1 MCCKYTPDGTQHLER
16 STQIGWLGAG
26 PLPGASDPLAAVNG
40 RQRWIDAA
48 ARSDDESLAP
58 FVRQAAVDAGWHG
71 LLDAVFGNSPFL
83 TQCAIVDPGHFRTL
97 LDQGPEPVF
106 ESLLAMVSDEAL
118 ITAGIDKVMQVLRQ
132 LKRRAALTIGVAD
145 ITGRWTGEEV
155 TQALSRF
162 AIGALRTAVAALL
175 REGHEAGEL
184 VLPFPDDPERGC
196 GFIVLGMGKLSAG
209 ELNYSSDIDLI
220 LFFDG
225 DRVPYRGSRSAQE
238 YFVRV
243 SRQLCRILEDRTG
256 DGYVF
261 RTDLRLRPDP
271 GSTPPVISVMA
282 AETYYESIGQN
293 WERAAMIKARPVAG
307 DIAAGE
313 HFLETL
319 RPFIWR
325 RSLDFAAIEDIH
337 SIKRQINAHRGGNGI
352 AVAGHNVKLGRGGI
366 REIEFFAQ
374 TQQLIWGGRD
384 ATLRP
389 RRTSDALRALVA
401 AGHVEASTADALI
414 EDYWFLRR
422 VEHRLQMIDDQQTHE
437 LPTDE
442 AKLDAF
448 AIFMGMTREGPDG
461 LDARISAA
469 LLRVEEIYGRLFED
483 SPELG
488 GAGTLVFT
496 GGEDHP
502 DTLKTLESWGFRDPA
517 AASSIIRNWHHGRY
531 PATRST
537 RARELL
543 TELMPGLLEAFS
555 KTLNPDGALIRFN
568 DFLAGLPAGV
578 QLFSLF
584 HSNPALLELL
594 AEIMGSTPRL
604 AETLRRHPILF
615 DAVLESDFF
624 DPVPPAGQLADEVT
638 QALQYKARDFQDVLD
653 VVRRQANDR
662 MFQVGVHI
670 LRGRT
675 TPEDSGLALSDIADT
690 ALRTLY
696 TPVEQEFAATYGRI
710 PGGQMGV
717 IALGKLGGQE
727 LTIGSDLDLLFIYRG
742 EGEDSDGARPLASI
756 TYFTRLGQR
765 YLSAVTAPTAEGSL
779 YEVDMRLRP
788 SGNSGPLAASFESFV
803 KYHRESSWTWE
814 HMALTRARIVV
825 AEGAFREELAE
836 AIRSILTAPRDSDTL
851 LRDVASMRARIE
863 RDRKSGGDWDIKNRR
878 GGLVDIEFIAQY
890 LQLRYGPTHPDILSS
905 NTTDALLRLKAAGIL
920 APSMADPLIKAMH
933 VWRNVQGVLR
943 LSVGDEFDE
952 EKASSDNRAI
962 LARGCRTADFDTLRQ
977 TVSDSAAQC
986 YEIFC
991 KLIEGPAAN
1000 MEPRET

>member
-1 MCCKYTPDGTQHLER
+1 LET
-16 STQIGWLGAG
+16 STQKYWLGNEVLPRAG
-26 PLPGASDPLAAVNG
+26 DPQAVENG
-40 RQRWIDAA
+40 LRRWVDAA
-48 ARSDDESLAP
+48 ARGNDEELVR
-58 FVRQAAVDAGWHG
+58 FVQSAVEDARWGG
-71 LLDAVFGNSPFL
+71 LFGAVFGNSPFL
-83 TQCAIVDPGHFRTL
+83 SQCVIVDPGHFRML
-97 LDQGPEPVF
+97 LEHGPDEAF
-106 ESLLAMVSDEAL
+106 RAILATVADKAL
-118 ITAGIDKVMQVLRQ
+118 ITVGIDAIMQALRQ
-132 LKRRAALTIGVAD
+132 LRRRAALTVAVAD
-145 ITGRWTGEEV
+145 VTGTWTDEEV
-155 TQALSRF
+155 TEALSRF
-162 AIGALRTAVAALL
+162 AISALRAAVAVLL
-175 REGHEAGEL
+175 REGHDAGNLSLPHPDEPEL
-184 VLPFPDDPERGC
+184 NC

-220 LFFDG
+220 LLFD
-225 DRVPYRGSRSAQE
+225 DDVAPYTGAQSAQE
-238 YFVRV
+238 YFVRLA
-243 SRQLCRILEDRTG
+243 RQLCRVLEDRTG

-313 HFLETL
+313 RFLEIL

-337 SIKRQINAHRGGNGI
+337 SIKRQINAHRGGNRI

-384 ATLRP
+384 ATLRQ

-401 AGHVEASTADALI
+401 AGHVEAATADALI

-442 AKLDAF
+442 TKLNAF
-448 AIFMGMTREGPDG
+448 AAFMGMERDSPNG
-461 LDARISAA
+461 LDERIRGT
-469 LLRVEEIYGRLFED
+469 LHRVEDIYGRLFEE

-488 GAGTLVFT
+488 GTGTLVFT

-502 DTLKTLESWGFRDPA
+502 DTLKTLQSWGFRDPA
-517 AASSIIRNWHHGRY
+517 AASGVIRNWHHGRF

-543 TELMPGLLEAFS
+543 TELMPGLLGAFS
-555 KTLNPDGALIRFN
+555 KTLNPDAALLGFN

-594 AEIMGSTPRL
+594 AEIMGSAPRL
-604 AETLRRHPILF
+604 AETLKRHPILF

-624 DPVPPAGQLADEVT
+624 DAVPGADQLAKEVSR
-638 QALQYKARDFQDVLD
+638 ALQYKARDFQDVLD
-653 VVRRQANDR
+653 IVRRQANDR

-675 TPEDSGLALSDIADT
+675 TPENSGIALSYIADT

-696 TPVEQEFAATYGRI
+696 APVEQEFAEAHGRI
-710 PGGQMGV
+710 PGGEMGV

-727 LTIGSDLDLLFIYRG
+727 LTISSDLDLLFIYRG
-742 EGEDSDGARPLASI
+742 DEEESDGKRPLAPI
-756 TYFTRLGQR
+756 PYFTRLGQR
-765 YLSAVTAPTAEGSL
+765 YLSALTAPTAEGIL

-788 SGNSGPLAASFESFV
+788 SGNSGPLSSSYESFL
-803 KYHRESSWTWE
+803 KYHRESAWTWE
-814 HMALTRARIVV
+814 HMALTRARIVL
-825 AEGAFREELAE
+825 ASDHFRDDLEYV
-836 AIRSILTAPRDSDTL
+836 IRSILTAPRESDTL

-863 RDRKSGGDWDIKNRR
+863 RDRKSGGDWDVKNRR

-890 LQLRYGPTHPDILSS
+890 LQLRYGAAHPEILSP
-905 NTTDALLRLKAAGIL
+905 NTTDALLRLKHAGIL
-920 APSMADPLIKAMH
+920 DPGMSESLVKAMH
-933 VWRNVQGVLR
+933 LWRNVQGVLR
-943 LSVGDEFDE
+943 LSVGDDFDE
-952 EKASSDNRAI
+952 ASASSDTRAM
-962 LARGCRTADFDTLRQ
+962 LARGCKMEDYETLKQ
-977 TVSDSAAQC
+977 TVSENAARC

-991 KLIEGPAAN
+991 KLIEGPAAK

>member
-1 MCCKYTPDGTQHLER
+1 MKT
-16 STQIGWLGAG
+16 STQNNWLGDQVLPRAG
-26 PLPGASDPLAAVNG
+26 DPQAVETG
-40 RQRWIDAA
+40 LRRWVDAA
-48 ARSDDESLAP
+48 GRSDDEELAAFVQSALKDAKWRSL
-58 FVRQAAVDAGWHG
+58 FDS
-71 LLDAVFGNSPFL
+71 VFGNSPFL
-83 TQCAIVDPGHFRTL
+83 SQCVIVDPGHFRRIL
-97 LDQGPEPVF
+97 EHGP
-106 ESLLAMVSDEAL
+106 DEAFNAILETVADPAL
-118 ITAGIDKVMQVLRQ
+118 ITAGVDAIMQALRQ
-132 LKRRAALTIGVAD
+132 LRRRAALTVAIAD
-145 ITGRWTGEEV
+145 ITSAWSDEDV
-155 TQALSRF
+155 TKALSRF
-162 AIGALRTAVAALL
+162 AILALRAAVAALL
-175 REGHEAGEL
+175 REGHDAGNL
-184 VLPFPDDPERGC
+184 LLPSPDEPEYNC

-220 LFFDG
+220 LLFD
-225 DRVPYRGSRSAQE
+225 DEVAPYTGARSAQE
-238 YFVRV
+238 YFVRL
-243 SRQLCRILEDRTG
+243 SRQLCRVLEDRTG

-313 HFLETL
+313 RFIETL

-337 SIKRQINAHRGGNGI
+337 SIKRQINAHRGGNRI

-384 ATLRP
+384 ATLRQQ
-389 RRTSDALRALVA
+389 RTTDALTALAA
-401 AGHVEASTADALI
+401 AGHVQESTANALI

-437 LPTDE
+437 LPTDDV
-442 AKLDAF
+442 KLDAF
-448 AIFMGMTREGPDG
+448 AAFMGMERGGPNG
-461 LDARISAA
+461 LDERISTT
-469 LLRVEEIYGRLFED
+469 LHRVEHIYGLLFDE

-502 DTLKTLESWGFRDPA
+502 DTLETLKLWGFRDPP
-517 AASSIIRNWHHGRY
+517 AASAVIRNWHHGRY
-531 PATRST
+531 QATRST

-543 TELMPGLLEAFS
+543 TELMPGLLGAFS
-555 KTLNPDGALIRFN
+555 KTLNPDAALLGFN
-568 DFLAGLPAGV
+568 EFLAGLPAGV

-594 AEIMGSTPRL
+594 AEIMGSAPRL

-615 DAVLESDFF
+615 DAVLGSDFF
-624 DPVPPAGQLADEVT
+624 DALPDAEQLAAEVAQT
-638 QALQYKARDFQDVLD
+638 LQYKARDFQDVLD
-653 VVRRQANDR
+653 IVRRQANDR

-675 TPEDSGLALSDIADT
+675 TPEESGVALSDIADT

-696 TPVEQEFAATYGRI
+696 TPVEQEFAEAHGRI
-710 PGGQMGV
+710 PGGEMGV
-717 IALGKLGGQE
+717 IALGKLGGRE

-742 EGEDSDGARPLASI
+742 DGGDSDGPRPLAPLS
-756 TYFTRLGQR
+756 YFTRLGQR
-765 YLSAVTAPTAEGSL
+765 YLSAVSAPTAEGAL

-788 SGNSGPLAASFESFV
+788 SGNSGPLASTFESFV
-803 KYHRESSWTWE
+803 KYHQESAWTWE
-814 HMALTRARIVV
+814 HMALTRTRIVL
-825 AEGAFREELAE
+825 ANDRFRGDLENV
-836 AIRSILTAPRDSDTL
+836 IRSILTAPRDSDTL
-851 LRDVASMRARIE
+851 LRDVASMRARIG

-890 LQLRYGPTHPDILSS
+890 LQLRYGAAHPGILTP
-905 NTTDALLRLKAAGIL
+905 NTTDALLRLKDAGIL
-920 APSMADPLIKAMH
+920 EPGAAESLVMAMH
-933 VWRNVQGVLR
+933 LWRNVQGVIR
-943 LSVGDEFDE
+943 LSVGDHFDE
-952 EKASSDNRAI
+952 ESASIDTKAM
-962 LARGCRTADFDTLRQ
+962 LARGCKMENYETLKH
-977 TVSDSAAQC
+977 TVSENAAQC

-1000 MEPRET
+1000 MEPREA